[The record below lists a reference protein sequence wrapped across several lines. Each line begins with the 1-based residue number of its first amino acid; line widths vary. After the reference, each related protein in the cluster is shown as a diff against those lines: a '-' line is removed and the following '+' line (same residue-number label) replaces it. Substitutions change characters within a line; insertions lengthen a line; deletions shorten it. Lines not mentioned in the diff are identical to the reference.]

1 MISKYFLQKG
11 NSQWYFFC
19 KSTLYLLKSITMNS
33 VGYLRKASLGIIII
47 IVILFVDFYSGLEI
61 KKTISFDNFNC
72 KTEQSS
78 YRGRGSST
86 SCFLITSDGTKY
98 FLPNNV
104 NFGDNLKKED
114 KLLVIKTFFLNQNK
128 RFEIKYKNYVETA
141 DISFF
146 QSKLNVT
153 ILIISLVLAVLFS
166 CFSDNIIFGNL
177 FVFCLVIDCFLI
189 LMYFLNF

>member
-1 MISKYFLQKG
+1 MVFFLQKYIIFVEI
-11 NSQWYFFC
+11 NYYEFCWIFKKSVIRNYYYNCYF
-19 KSTLYLLKSITMNS
+19 I
-33 VGYLRKASLGIIII
+33 
-47 IVILFVDFYSGLEI
+47 VDFYSGLEI

-153 ILIISLVLAVLFS
+153 ILIISLVVAVLFS